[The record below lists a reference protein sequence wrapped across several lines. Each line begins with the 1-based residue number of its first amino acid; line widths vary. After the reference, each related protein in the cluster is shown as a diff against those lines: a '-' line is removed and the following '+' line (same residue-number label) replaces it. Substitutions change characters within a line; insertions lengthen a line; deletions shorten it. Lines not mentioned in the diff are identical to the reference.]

1 MLARRLSS
9 LALRSLGSG
18 GALGNASMATGAAA
32 ATATGASRD
41 WSGLSISGIDVSPPT
56 AVSTFSTS
64 SPPFRHR
71 LFSSDAVAE
80 DAVSP
85 RLTDKSLLQ
94 TGAFIGGEFVDA
106 GGRGGSEKKT
116 PSGSSGSSSG
126 TAAAAA
132 ASSHGKNSTSTSS
145 SSSSSSSAAEAS
157 PSLSS
162 STYDVI
168 NPATAGVVARV
179 ARCGGVEAT
188 VAVEEAAAAF
198 EGWRNRPARER
209 AAVLGEW
216 ARLIAES
223 AEDLATIMSL
233 ECGKP
238 LAEARNELS
247 SAVDSVAWSAAEAV
261 RVRGSVLASP
271 GRGRRMLTLKQP
283 VGVAG
288 LITPWNFP
296 ASMVTR
302 KAAPALAAG
311 CTVVL
316 KPAEAT
322 PLVALALAELAR
334 RAGVPAGV
342 FNVVS
347 GDAAA
352 IGEAFLKSDAVRKIG
367 FTGSTAVGR

>member
-9 LALRSLGSG
+9 LALRSLG
-18 GALGNASMATGAAA
+18 ATKKTLGNAAAASSLGAAA
-32 ATATGASRD
+32 ARD
-41 WSGLSISGIDVSPPT
+41 WSGRSFSGIRDATT
-56 AVSTFSTS
+56 ATSTS
-64 SPPFRHR
+64 TSLNSLSPFFRFSR
-71 LFSSDAVAE
+71 SSRYSSDAVAD

-106 GGRGGSEKKT
+106 GRNE
-116 PSGSSGSSSG
+116 

-132 ASSHGKNSTSTSS
+132 PSSSSPDATSTSNNTSS
-145 SSSSSSSAAEAS
+145 SSAPSSNSSSRDNCAGQDK
-157 PSLSS
+157 
-162 STYDVI
+162 TYDVI

-188 VAVEEAAAAF
+188 VAVEEAAASFA
-198 EGWRNRPARER
+198 GWRNRPARER
-209 AAVLGEW
+209 ASILSEW
-216 ARLIAES
+216 ARLIAENS
-223 AEDLATIMSL
+223 EDLATIMSL

-238 LAEARNELS
+238 LAEARSELS
-247 SAVDSVAWSAAEAV
+247 SAVDSVTWSAAEAV
-261 RVRGSVLASP
+261 RVNGSVLSSP

-316 KPAEAT
+316 KPAELT

-347 GDAAA
+347 GDPRA
-352 IGEAFLKSDAVRKIG
+352 IGDAFLKSEAVRKIG

>member
-1 MLARRLSS
+1 MLARRFSS
-9 LALRSLGSG
+9 LAVRSLRETTATSIT
-18 GALGNASMATGAAA
+18 LGNASAALGAA
-32 ATATGASRD
+32 GARRD
-41 WSGLSISGIDVSPPT
+41 WSGRSISGIDVATSATVFKKTTTTLGFLSPL
-56 AVSTFSTS
+56 S
-64 SPPFRHR
+64 R
-71 LFSSDAVAE
+71 LFSSSDAVAE

-106 GGRGGSEKKT
+106 GRDET
-116 PSGSSGSSSG
+116 TSSPSSS
-126 TAAAAA
+126 
-132 ASSHGKNSTSTSS
+132 SSSSTSNNNGSS
-145 SSSSSSSAAEAS
+145 SSSSSS
-157 PSLSS
+157 PSSS
-162 STYDVI
+162 STGEPGKNNIGKTYDVV

-198 EGWRNRPARER
+198 AGWKNRPARER
-209 AAVLGEW
+209 AAVLSEW

-223 AEDLATIMSL
+223 SEDLATIVSL
-233 ECGKP
+233 ESGKP

-247 SAVDSVAWSAAEAV
+247 SAVDAVTWSAAEAI
-261 RVRGSVLASP
+261 RVKGSVLSSP

-334 RAGVPAGV
+334 RAGVPPGV

-352 IGEAFLKSDAVRKIG
+352 IGEAFLKSEAVRKIG

>member
-1 MLARRLSS
+1 MLARRFSS
-9 LALRSLGSG
+9 LAVRSLRETTATSIT
-18 GALGNASMATGAAA
+18 LGNASAALGAA
-32 ATATGASRD
+32 GARRD
-41 WSGLSISGIDVSPPT
+41 WSGRSISGIDVATSATIFKKTTTTLGFLSPL
-56 AVSTFSTS
+56 S
-64 SPPFRHR
+64 RR
-71 LFSSDAVAE
+71 LFSSSDAVAE

-106 GGRGGSEKKT
+106 GRDET
-116 PSGSSGSSSG
+116 TSSPSSS
-126 TAAAAA
+126 
-132 ASSHGKNSTSTSS
+132 SSSSTSNNNGSS
-145 SSSSSSSAAEAS
+145 SSSSSS
-157 PSLSS
+157 PSSS
-162 STYDVI
+162 STGEPGKNNIGKTYDVV

-198 EGWRNRPARER
+198 AGWKNRPARER
-209 AAVLGEW
+209 AAVLSEW

-223 AEDLATIMSL
+223 SEDLATIVSL
-233 ECGKP
+233 ESGKP

-247 SAVDSVAWSAAEAV
+247 SAVDAVTWSAAEAI
-261 RVRGSVLASP
+261 RVKGSVLSSP

-334 RAGVPAGV
+334 RAGVPPGV

-352 IGEAFLKSDAVRKIG
+352 IGEAFLKSEAVRKIG

>member
-1 MLARRLSS
+1 MKTYQKFYI
-9 LALRSLGSG
+9 
-18 GALGNASMATGAAA
+18 N
-32 ATATGASRD
+32 
-41 WSGLSISGIDVSPPT
+41 
-56 AVSTFSTS
+56 
-64 SPPFRHR
+64 
-71 LFSSDAVAE
+71 
-80 DAVSP
+80 
-85 RLTDKSLLQ
+85 
-94 TGAFIGGEFVDA
+94 GEWVD
-106 GGRGGSEKKT
+106 
-116 PSGSSGSSSG
+116 PL
-126 TAAAAA
+126 
-132 ASSHGKNSTSTSS
+132 TSTDF
-145 SSSSSSSAAEAS
+145 
-157 PSLSS
+157 
-162 STYDVI
+162 DVV

-198 EGWRNRPARER
+198 AGWKNRPARER

-216 ARLIAES
+216 ARLIDQS
-223 AEDLATIMSL
+223 SEDLATIMSL

-238 LAEARNELS
+238 LAEARNELA
-247 SAVDSVAWSAAEAV
+247 SAVDSVTWSAAEAV
-261 RVRGSVLASP
+261 RVRGSVLSSP

-352 IGEAFLKSDAVRKIG
+352 IGEAFLKSEAVRKIG

>member
-1 MLARRLSS
+1 MLARRFSS
-9 LALRSLGSG
+9 LAVRSLRETTATSIT
-18 GALGNASMATGAAA
+18 LGNASAALGAA
-32 ATATGASRD
+32 GARRD
-41 WSGLSISGIDVSPPT
+41 WSGRSISGIDVATSATIFKKTTTLGFLSPL
-56 AVSTFSTS
+56 S
-64 SPPFRHR
+64 R
-71 LFSSDAVAE
+71 LFSSSDAVAE

-106 GGRGGSEKKT
+106 GRDET
-116 PSGSSGSSSG
+116 TSSPSSS
-126 TAAAAA
+126 
-132 ASSHGKNSTSTSS
+132 SSSSTSNNNGSS
-145 SSSSSSSAAEAS
+145 SSSSSS
-157 PSLSS
+157 PSSS
-162 STYDVI
+162 STGEPGKNNIGKTYEVV

-198 EGWRNRPARER
+198 AGWKNRPARER
-209 AAVLGEW
+209 AAVLSEW

-223 AEDLATIMSL
+223 SEDLATIVSL
-233 ECGKP
+233 ESGKP

-247 SAVDSVAWSAAEAV
+247 SAVDAVTWSAAEAI
-261 RVRGSVLASP
+261 RVKGSVLSSP

-334 RAGVPAGV
+334 RAGVPPGV

-352 IGEAFLKSDAVRKIG
+352 IGEAFLKSEAVRKIG

>member
-1 MLARRLSS
+1 MLARRFSS
-9 LALRSLGSG
+9 LAVRSLRETTATSIT
-18 GALGNASMATGAAA
+18 LGNASAALGAA
-32 ATATGASRD
+32 GARRD
-41 WSGLSISGIDVSPPT
+41 WSGRSISGIDVATSATIFKKTTTTLGFLSPL
-56 AVSTFSTS
+56 S
-64 SPPFRHR
+64 R
-71 LFSSDAVAE
+71 LFSSSDAVAE

-106 GGRGGSEKKT
+106 GRDET
-116 PSGSSGSSSG
+116 TSSP
-126 TAAAAA
+126 
-132 ASSHGKNSTSTSS
+132 SS
-145 SSSSSSSAAEAS
+145 SSSSSSSSSTSNNNGSSSSSSSSS
-157 PSLSS
+157 PSSS
-162 STYDVI
+162 STGEPGKNNIGKTYDVV

-198 EGWRNRPARER
+198 AGWKNRPARER
-209 AAVLGEW
+209 AAVLSEW

-223 AEDLATIMSL
+223 SEDLATIVSL
-233 ECGKP
+233 ESGKP

-247 SAVDSVAWSAAEAV
+247 SAVDAVTWSAAEAI
-261 RVRGSVLASP
+261 RVKGSVLSSP

-334 RAGVPAGV
+334 RAGVPPGV

-352 IGEAFLKSDAVRKIG
+352 IGEAFLKSEAVRKIG

>member
-1 MLARRLSS
+1 MLARRFSS
-9 LALRSLGSG
+9 LAVRSLRETTATSIT
-18 GALGNASMATGAAA
+18 LGNASAALGAA
-32 ATATGASRD
+32 GARRD
-41 WSGLSISGIDVSPPT
+41 WSGRSISGIDVATSATIFKKTTTTLGFLSPL
-56 AVSTFSTS
+56 S
-64 SPPFRHR
+64 RR
-71 LFSSDAVAE
+71 LFSSSDAVAE

-106 GGRGGSEKKT
+106 GRDET
-116 PSGSSGSSSG
+116 TSSP
-126 TAAAAA
+126 
-132 ASSHGKNSTSTSS
+132 SS
-145 SSSSSSSAAEAS
+145 SSSSSSSSTSNNNGSSSSSSSSS
-157 PSLSS
+157 PSSS
-162 STYDVI
+162 STREPGKNNIGKTYDVV

-198 EGWRNRPARER
+198 AGWKNRPARER
-209 AAVLGEW
+209 AAVLSEW

-223 AEDLATIMSL
+223 SEDLATIVSL
-233 ECGKP
+233 ESGKP

-247 SAVDSVAWSAAEAV
+247 SAVDAVTWSAAEAI
-261 RVRGSVLASP
+261 RVKGSVLSSP

-334 RAGVPAGV
+334 RAGVPPGV

-352 IGEAFLKSDAVRKIG
+352 IGEAFLKSEAVRKIG

>member
-18 GALGNASMATGAAA
+18 GALGNASTATGAAA

-64 SPPFRHR
+64 SSPFRHR

-106 GGRGGSEKKT
+106 GGRGRSEKKT

-126 TAAAAA
+126 AVAA
-132 ASSHGKNSTSTSS
+132 ASSSNGKNSTSAS

>member
-9 LALRSLGSG
+9 LALRSLGATKGTGST
-18 GALGNASMATGAAA
+18 LGNASAASGATAAA
-32 ATATGASRD
+32 AAAAARD
-41 WSGLSISGIDVSPPT
+41 WSSGLDDV
-56 AVSTFSTS
+56 VLSTFSTS
-64 SPPFRHR
+64 TFLSPLSVSSRR
-71 LFSSDAVAE
+71 SFSSDAVAE

-85 RLTDKSLLQ
+85 RLSDKALLQ

-106 GGRGGSEKKT
+106 GRNSETSSSTSSPSSHSSNNDSGSI
-116 PSGSSGSSSG
+116 SSGSSS
-126 TAAAAA
+126 
-132 ASSHGKNSTSTSS
+132 SFSTGESESGGNNG
-145 SSSSSSSAAEAS
+145 
-157 PSLSS
+157 

-179 ARCGGVEAT
+179 ARCGAVEAT

-198 EGWRNRPARER
+198 TAWRNRPAGER
-209 AAVLGEW
+209 SAVLSEW
-216 ARLIAES
+216 ARLISES
-223 AEDLATIMSL
+223 SEDLATIVSL
-233 ECGKP
+233 ESGKP
-238 LAEARNELS
+238 LAEARSELA

-261 RVRGSVLASP
+261 RVTGSVLSSP

-316 KPAEAT
+316 KPAEST

-347 GDAAA
+347 GDAKA
-352 IGEAFLKSDAVRKIG
+352 IGDVFLKSEAVRKIG

>member
-1 MLARRLSS
+1 MLARRFSS
-9 LALRSLGSG
+9 LAVRSLRETTTTSIT
-18 GALGNASMATGAAA
+18 LGNASAALGAA
-32 ATATGASRD
+32 GARRD
-41 WSGLSISGIDVSPPT
+41 WSGRSISGIDVATSATIFKKTTLGFLSPL
-56 AVSTFSTS
+56 SC
-64 SPPFRHR
+64 R
-71 LFSSDAVAE
+71 LFSSSDAVAE

-106 GGRGGSEKKT
+106 GRDET
-116 PSGSSGSSSG
+116 TSSPSSS
-126 TAAAAA
+126 
-132 ASSHGKNSTSTSS
+132 SSSTSNNNGSS
-145 SSSSSSSAAEAS
+145 SSSSSS
-157 PSLSS
+157 PSSS
-162 STYDVI
+162 STGEPGKNNIGKTYEVV

-198 EGWRNRPARER
+198 AGWKNRPARER
-209 AAVLGEW
+209 AAVLSEW

-223 AEDLATIMSL
+223 SEDLATIVSL
-233 ECGKP
+233 ESGKP

-247 SAVDSVAWSAAEAV
+247 SAVDAVTWSAAEAI
-261 RVRGSVLASP
+261 RVKGSVLSSP

-296 ASMVTR
+296 ASMVTS

-334 RAGVPAGV
+334 RAGVPPGV

-352 IGEAFLKSDAVRKIG
+352 IGEAFLKSEAVRKIG

>member
-1 MLARRLSS
+1 MLARRFSS
-9 LALRSLGSG
+9 LAVRSLRETTATSIT
-18 GALGNASMATGAAA
+18 LGNASAALGAA
-32 ATATGASRD
+32 GARRD
-41 WSGLSISGIDVSPPT
+41 WSGRSISGIDVATSATIFKKTTTLGFLSPL
-56 AVSTFSTS
+56 S
-64 SPPFRHR
+64 RR
-71 LFSSDAVAE
+71 LFSSSDAVAE

-106 GGRGGSEKKT
+106 GRDET
-116 PSGSSGSSSG
+116 TSSPSSS
-126 TAAAAA
+126 
-132 ASSHGKNSTSTSS
+132 SSSSTSNNNGSS
-145 SSSSSSSAAEAS
+145 SSSSSS
-157 PSLSS
+157 PSSS
-162 STYDVI
+162 STGEPGKNNIGKTYEVV

-198 EGWRNRPARER
+198 AGWKNRPARER
-209 AAVLGEW
+209 AAVLSEW

-223 AEDLATIMSL
+223 SEDLATIVSL
-233 ECGKP
+233 ESGKP

-247 SAVDSVAWSAAEAV
+247 SAVDAVTWSAAEAI
-261 RVRGSVLASP
+261 RVKGSVLSSP

-334 RAGVPAGV
+334 RAGVPPGV

-352 IGEAFLKSDAVRKIG
+352 IGEAFLKSEAVRKIG

>member
-1 MLARRLSS
+1 MLARRFSS
-9 LALRSLGSG
+9 LAVRSLRETTTTSIT
-18 GALGNASMATGAAA
+18 LGNASAALGAA
-32 ATATGASRD
+32 GARRD
-41 WSGLSISGIDVSPPT
+41 WSGRSISGIDVATSATIFKKTTTLGFLSPL
-56 AVSTFSTS
+56 S
-64 SPPFRHR
+64 RR
-71 LFSSDAVAE
+71 LFSSSDAVAE

-106 GGRGGSEKKT
+106 GRDET
-116 PSGSSGSSSG
+116 TSSPSSS
-126 TAAAAA
+126 
-132 ASSHGKNSTSTSS
+132 SSSSTSNNNGSS
-145 SSSSSSSAAEAS
+145 SSSSSS
-157 PSLSS
+157 PSSS
-162 STYDVI
+162 STGEPGKNNIGKTYEVV

-198 EGWRNRPARER
+198 AGWKNRPARER
-209 AAVLGEW
+209 AAVLSEW

-223 AEDLATIMSL
+223 SEDLATIVSL
-233 ECGKP
+233 ESGKP

-247 SAVDSVAWSAAEAV
+247 SAVDAVTWSAAEAI
-261 RVRGSVLASP
+261 RVKGSVLSSP

-334 RAGVPAGV
+334 RAGVPPGV

-352 IGEAFLKSDAVRKIG
+352 IGEAFLKSEAVRKIG